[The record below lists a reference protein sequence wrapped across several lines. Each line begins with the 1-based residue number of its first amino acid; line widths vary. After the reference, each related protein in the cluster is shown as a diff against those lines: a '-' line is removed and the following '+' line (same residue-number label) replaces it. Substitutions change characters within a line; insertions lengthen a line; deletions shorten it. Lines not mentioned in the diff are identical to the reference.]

1 MAKGEMGQKQI
12 YVYAHSRTSKCIILE
27 KLTASSLSSISVE
40 MADQQVKCSQPLAI
54 GEAQSNLQRN
64 TVVHSL
70 DGENDKD

>member
-1 MAKGEMGQKQI
+1 
-12 YVYAHSRTSKCIILE
+12 
-27 KLTASSLSSISVE
+27 

-70 DGENDKD
+70 DGENDKDWSDKALRRCGN